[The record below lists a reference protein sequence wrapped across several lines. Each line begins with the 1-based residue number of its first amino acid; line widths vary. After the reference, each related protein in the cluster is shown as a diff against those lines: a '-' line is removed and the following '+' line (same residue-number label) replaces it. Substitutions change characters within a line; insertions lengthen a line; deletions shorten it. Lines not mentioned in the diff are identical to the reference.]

1 MLHLGFEH
9 GELVPGVRVGH
20 LAGGGPGSWLGAAP
34 RCSCDSWLA
43 AAEVG
48 HGAGLQQLRARLDGH
63 QPRLAAAAAAAGGR
77 CGGSGGAGAG
87 LELRDT
93 HNVHMLLE
101 QLTITAFTFKT
112 L

>member
-20 LAGGGPGSWLGAAP
+20 LAGGGPGSCLGAAP

-48 HGAGLQQLRARLDGH
+48 HGAGLQQLGARLDGH
-63 QPRLAAAAAAAGGR
+63 QARLAAAAAAGG
-77 CGGSGGAGAG
+77 GGGGGGVGGGAG

-93 HNVHMLLE
+93 HV
-101 QLTITAFTFKT
+101 TDIT
-112 L
+112 LDIILSVSPV

>member
-1 MLHLGFEH
+1 MLHLSFEH

-20 LAGGGPGSWLGAAP
+20 LAGRGPGSWLGAAP

-48 HGAGLQQLRARLDGH
+48 HGAGLQQLRARLDRH
-63 QPRLAAAAAAAGGR
+63 QPRLAAAAAGAGGR

>member
-48 HGAGLQQLRARLDGH
+48 HGAELQQLGARLDGH
-63 QPRLAAAAAAAGGR
+63 QARLAAAAAAGG
-77 CGGSGGAGAG
+77 GGGGGGGGVAG

-93 HNVHMLLE
+93 HV
-101 QLTITAFTFKT
+101 TDIT
-112 L
+112 LDIILSVSPV